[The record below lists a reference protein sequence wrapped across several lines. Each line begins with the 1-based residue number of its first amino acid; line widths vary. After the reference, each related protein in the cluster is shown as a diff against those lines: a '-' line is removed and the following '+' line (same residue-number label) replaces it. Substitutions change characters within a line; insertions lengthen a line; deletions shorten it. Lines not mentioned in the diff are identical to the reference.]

1 MDGAVRKDG
10 SEVWL
15 NISQANYLN
24 GQGIV
29 TSLNFDG
36 WKSWGNRN
44 AIYPTSTDPKDAF
57 RVCRRMFNW
66 VGNTLI
72 LSHWS
77 KIDNPANRRLIES
90 IVTSANI
97 WLNGLTGNQ
106 DIAGGVVTFDQS
118 ENTITSLMDGIV
130 KFHVKMT
137 PFSPAR
143 DIEFVMEYN
152 PDYLLNLF
160 SE

>member
-1 MDGAVRKDG
+1 
-10 SEVWL
+10 
-15 NISQANYLN
+15 SQANYLN

-90 IVTSANI
+90 IVTSA
-97 WLNGLTGNQ
+97 
-106 DIAGGVVTFDQS
+106 
-118 ENTITSLMDGIV
+118 
-130 KFHVKMT
+130 
-137 PFSPAR
+137 
-143 DIEFVMEYN
+143 
-152 PDYLLNLF
+152 
-160 SE
+160 